1 MRLRPGVEI
10 AGLTDVGCQR
20 ENNED
25 SYGYW
30 ESEDDAVFARL
41 GRLAIV
47 ADGMGGHEG
56 GQIASRMAVDT
67 LTKAYAGATDS
78 DPQKR
83 LLAAL
88 KDAHRRIQQRF
99 KQDHSLSTMGT
110 NCTALAMI
118 DSPLH

>member
-1 MRLRPGVEI
+1 MKIRPGVEL
-10 AGLTDVGCQR
+10 ASLTDVGCQR

-30 ESEDDAVFARL
+30 EPANDSDFGAL

-83 LLAAL
+83 LLGAL
-88 KDAHRRIQQRF
+88 KDAHRRIQQRS
-99 KQDHSLSTMGT
+99 KQEIGRASCRERVES
-110 NCTALAMI
+110 
-118 DSPLH
+118 SE